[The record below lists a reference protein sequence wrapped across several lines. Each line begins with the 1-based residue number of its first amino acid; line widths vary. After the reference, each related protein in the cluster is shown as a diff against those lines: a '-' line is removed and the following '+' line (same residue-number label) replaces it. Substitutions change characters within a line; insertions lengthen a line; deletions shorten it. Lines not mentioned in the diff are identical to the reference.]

1 MLNCQSSID
10 TEITMFSFSNSCLV
24 ILLLGVLVLTPPVDG
39 WGVSTVICTGT
50 YKHQKTGI
58 AFFSYLVMYSLLFN
72 LFNNAF

>member
-1 MLNCQSSID
+1 MLNCQNSID
-10 TEITMFSFSNSCLV
+10 STLTMVSFSNSCLV
-24 ILLLGVLVLTPPVDG
+24 ILLLGVLILTPPVDG